1 MVAGIRTA
9 LAVSACTADV
19 VALEARKAAEAE
31 GRSPTVTATTVLP
44 EPVAPPD
51 LPLPSLTERRATR
64 LPADQ
69 RPLPTLERRDQ
80 LLHRPGR
87 ESR

>member
-1 MVAGIRTA
+1 M
-9 LAVSACTADV
+9 
-19 VALEARKAAEAE
+19 VALEARKAAEME
-31 GRSPTVTATTVLP
+31 GRSPTVTATTVLS

-69 RPLPTLERRDQ
+69 RPLPALERWDQ